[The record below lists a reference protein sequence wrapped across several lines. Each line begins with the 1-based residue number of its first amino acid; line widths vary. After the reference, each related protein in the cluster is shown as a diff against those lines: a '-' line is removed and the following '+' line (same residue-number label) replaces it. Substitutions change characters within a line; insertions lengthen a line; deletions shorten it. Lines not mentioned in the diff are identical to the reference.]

1 MVLVVI
7 FFMHF
12 LKLHWL
18 LRNPLFLR
26 FSNTVNFCFA
36 NRYDF
41 IRSGIQSTSHTNFY
55 RVSHKK
61 VYFKNF
67 CNAKT
72 CKDKEMKVSPCINN
86 VLEICLPSKSSLS
99 ILLS

>member
-1 MVLVVI
+1 MISIINSDDEFLCKLW
-7 FFMHF
+7 MSDEAHF
-12 LKLHWL
+12 HL
-18 LRNPLFLR
+18 
-26 FSNTVNFCFA
+26 TGYVNKQ
-36 NRYDF
+36 NY
-41 IRSGIQSTSHTNFY
+41 Y

-72 CKDKEMKVSPCINN
+72 CKDKAMKVSPCINN